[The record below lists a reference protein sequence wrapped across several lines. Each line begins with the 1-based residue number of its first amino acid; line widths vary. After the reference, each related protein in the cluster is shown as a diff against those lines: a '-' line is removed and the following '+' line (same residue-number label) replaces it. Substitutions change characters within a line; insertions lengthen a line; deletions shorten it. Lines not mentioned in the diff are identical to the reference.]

1 MKIRPVEA
9 KFHADGQ
16 ADMTKLIFAFAI
28 LGTRLIKTATLQP
41 SEGFTSLKF
50 RDVEKIF
57 IVAPCILI
65 YVEFTH
71 QQMPF
76 Y

>member
-28 LGTRLIKTATLQP
+28 LRTRLIKTAILQP
-41 SEGFTSLKF
+41 SEGVTSLRLK
-50 RDVEKIF
+50 DVEKT
-57 IVAPCILI
+57 L
-65 YVEFTH
+65 
-71 QQMPF
+71 M
-76 Y
+76 